1 MAAGLFGCD
10 DGFCIDLKSAEL
22 DDPASGGT
30 WAAEASMSRAHVGHT
45 ATALSSG
52 WVPVAVGGTARVEL
66 YEPSIATWVTPGA
79 AQHRARRRHRDAAQR
94 WPGAF
99 GGGLWARRH
108 AAGHRRALPRRAA
121 ARSSLS
127 VTGAGFATRPVGTRS
142 APQTDTACTLTSRA

>member
-66 YEPSIATWVTPGA
+66 YEPSIATWVTPAA
-79 AQHRARRRHRDAAQR
+79 AQHRARADGTATLLSDGRVLSA
-94 WPGAF
+94 
-99 GGGLWARRH
+99 GGSGPDGTLRATAELYPDGPRPARRC
-108 AAGHRRALPRRAA
+108 R
-121 ARSSLS
+121 
-127 VTGAGFATRPVGTRS
+127 
-142 APQTDTACTLTSRA
+142 